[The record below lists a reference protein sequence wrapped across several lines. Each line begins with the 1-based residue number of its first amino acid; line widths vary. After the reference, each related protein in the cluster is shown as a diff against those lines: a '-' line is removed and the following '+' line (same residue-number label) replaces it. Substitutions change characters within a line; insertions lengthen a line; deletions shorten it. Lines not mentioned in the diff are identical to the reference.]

1 MIGYIGKNKP
11 EYYQGEIMEFGF
23 FIGIAGRADE
33 SAVGAIMHFQNLIW
47 IMVYS
52 SARGSSPWEK
62 RRDHATTIRHLE

>member
-33 SAVGAIMHFQNLIW
+33 SAVGAIHRPLRM
-47 IMVYS
+47 
-52 SARGSSPWEK
+52 AG
-62 RRDHATTIRHLE
+62 